1 MNEIKNYSDSHYQK
15 MRFVVFVFSI
25 FVLIFHFYTN
35 TLLHQLCSPVFVF
48 PEADN
53 IYWVFQLLNIPK
65 FLVSNYWIALSF
77 DSLFFLFAILS
88 LIYRNN
94 RVFPILFW
102 IFLITYFIFLN
113 TFLCHH
119 VHMLVGLIFITIPFM
134 VDKKHFAFL
143 WDGVRYYALFIY
155 VSSALWKIFR
165 GNLFDDE
172 HFSNILHEQSINL
185 LSVSPSDFR
194 AGLIQYLL
202 QHPTSAYIV
211 DLLGIIAQLSFLI
224 GFFTKKFDR
233 MLIVI
238 GIAFHLFTYLLMD
251 ILYIELFVLYLT
263 MIPIKEKT
271 NSKHAIFNY
280 FWS

>member
-1 MNEIKNYSDSHYQK
+1 MEIKYYPDSHYEK
-15 MRFVVFVFSI
+15 MRFAVFVFAV
-25 FVLIFHFYTN
+25 FVLIFHFYSN

-53 IYWVFQLLNIPK
+53 TYWLFHLLNIPK

-119 VHMLVGLIFITIPFM
+119 VHMLVGLIFIIIPF
-134 VDKKHFAFL
+134 VADKKHFAFL

-155 VSSALWKIFR
+155 VSSALWKICR
-165 GNLFDDE
+165 GNLFDEE
-172 HFSNILHEQSINL
+172 HFSAILHEQSINL

-194 AGLIQYLL
+194 TGLIQYLL
-202 QHPTSAYIV
+202 QHQTSSYIA
-211 DLLGIIAQLSFLI
+211 DLLGIIFQLSFGI
-224 GFFTKKFDR
+224 GFFTKRFDR
-233 MLIVI
+233 ILIII
-238 GIAFHLFTYLLMD
+238 GIAFHLFIYLLMD

-263 MIPIKEKT
+263 MIPIKEKS
-271 NSKHAIFNY
+271 NSKRAIFNY